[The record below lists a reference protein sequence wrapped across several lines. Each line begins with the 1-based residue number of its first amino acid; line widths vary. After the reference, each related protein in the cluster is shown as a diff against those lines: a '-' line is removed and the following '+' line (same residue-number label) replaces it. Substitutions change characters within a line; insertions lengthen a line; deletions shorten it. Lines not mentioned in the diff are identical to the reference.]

1 MSTENSGLIQ
11 QALDV
16 IVGNAELRKILS
28 EDGIDISNRQILDE
42 QETIKDYVDICSYSE
57 EDATNAYNNLK
68 DYE

>member
-1 MSTENSGLIQ
+1 MSTQNNGLVQ

-16 IVGNAELRKILS
+16 IVGNAELRAILAS
-28 EDGIDISNRQILDE
+28 DGIIIEEVDMDKE
-42 QETIKDYVDICSYSE
+42 ETIVDFMDMCGYSE